1 MRLDADFHN
10 GPQLGNCFPRGS
22 NTLFTGFDIIVFD
35 VFNYII
41 AFRIECTKEKFL
53 HIRDHLLAFG
63 RISIDCPVHI
73 SADSRFRFDHI
84 FLFGTNFQKVRLILV
99 CIHKSIPR
107 GIKAKTLHQ
116 NFFIRFNELVFCLL
130 KFFQGIFQLAVA
142 AFKVF
147 LDTSEFFTRSFDFTI
162 DVVQCAALGWHCVPQ
177 TLHFRIQPRNFFFF
191 LFAK

>member
-73 SADSRFRFDHI
+73 ATDCRFIFDHV
-84 FLFGTNFQKVRLILV
+84 LLLRANLQKVRLILV
-99 CIHKSIPR
+99 RIHERILWSVQT
-107 GIKAKTLHQ
+107 KALHQ
-116 NFFIRFNELVFCLL
+116 NFFVRFNELVFCLL

-162 DVVQCAALGWHCVPQ
+162 DVVQCAAFGWHCVPQ
-177 TLHFRIQPRNFFFF
+177 ALHFRIQPRNLFLF